1 MHVIIDYLN
10 CHKCNSKLGSVL
22 RKLNNVFQMETLIVV
37 YNFITNVGGFVMIFL
52 LCSFISL
59 VKQKLHS

>member
-1 MHVIIDYLN
+1 
-10 CHKCNSKLGSVL
+10 
-22 RKLNNVFQMETLIVV
+22 METLIVV

-52 LCSFISL
+52 HYSFISL